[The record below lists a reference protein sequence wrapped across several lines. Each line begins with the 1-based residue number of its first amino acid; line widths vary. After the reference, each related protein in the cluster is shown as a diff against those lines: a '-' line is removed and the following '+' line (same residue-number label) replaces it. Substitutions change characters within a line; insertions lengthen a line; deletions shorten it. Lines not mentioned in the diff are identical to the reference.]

1 MSKKTLLLSLG
12 LVLMTQVVFIDNIC
26 GKNRNETQNPLP
38 SSYKTMATRPEKAF
52 FNHTTNNLWSAITNY
67 GSVGDPN
74 SPSTGRPSAQW
85 PGGSGNNY
93 LYDAGL
99 WLGTKI
105 GGEPVVTTYFYNP
118 HVEYL
123 PTSGFSGEIG
133 AVISKDI
140 HGNENTKSRSLEDS
154 YMVYDDME
162 SHTESNHSPL
172 GLKVVQRGLTWSLP
186 EFDDF
191 IAFEYFII
199 NTGLNGYLEDVYVA
213 YWYDI
218 DVSSSDD
225 SEPHIDDLVDYDG
238 WDGVSTTSDLLD
250 VVDPFDLDN
259 DGITGYDEWGVPY
272 LKDAPQNPN
281 FNPGGGEPDGFYD
294 EWAVLFDE
302 DGDTLYWQ
310 KGVSELGRIA
320 GEPAILDGEL
330 LKGYQFPRSVSY
342 IYDGDHPGSS
352 ANDYGE
358 REKSP
363 PNEGFL
369 GGSLIYTSAPKNIVG
384 NVGEEWPFTAKEYM
398 GAFSHQWW
406 NWESDPMD
414 LDGDKMDYMLGQH
427 VASQGKRFLDNP
439 LVLGYP
445 QFDYRFLLTTGP
457 FDIPEGDTVKIVFA
471 LTCGKGLEGLRQ
483 NSDNAIKAYYSGSQ
497 QGTPYNP
504 NSFDEDV
511 HWNLPIPP
519 EVPELSYSPM
529 SGGVRLAWDTRAEF
543 SFDANLGR
551 IDFEGYQVY
560 RASYNPQDW
569 EMIAAFDNR
578 EEPIFVVDVNG
589 DTLNNKAV
597 AVCENLNFLT
607 QEPCEEA
614 GWEWTFPQAACE
626 NLNFLTQESCEEAG
640 WEWILFQYVGD
651 WILLDLPIIQN
662 QFEDV
667 GGVNTWGDTID
678 VTLEGIPYYYAVSA
692 YDGYKSAEEAGQEL
706 LPSYSPLSNYKKSAD
721 NAPIPVFPGTL
732 YETGDT
738 IPPIDRVLVV
748 PNPYRGTAE
757 WEVEY
762 EDRIKFTNL
771 PPVAKISIFSLSGDL
786 IKEIEHTNGQAEEYW
801 DLITRNN
808 QSVVS
813 GLYVYVV
820 EAPDINIVGES
831 SKNLEKYIGKF
842 AIFR

>member
-1 MSKKTLLLSLG
+1 VVKKSILLSLG
-12 LVLMTQVVFIDNIC
+12 LVLFTHIVLKNNIF
-26 GKNRNETQNPLP
+26 GKNRIEMETPP
-38 SSYKTMATRPEKAF
+38 SNSKTMATRGEKAF
-52 FNHTTNNLWSAITNY
+52 FNQTTNNLWSAITNY
-67 GSVGDPN
+67 GSIGDPN
-74 SPSTGRPSAQW
+74 SPATGRPSAQW

-105 GGEPVVTTYFYNP
+105 GGEPAVTTYFYNP

-123 PTSGFSGEIG
+123 PTTGFSGEMG
-133 AVISKDI
+133 AVIGKDI

-154 YMVYDDME
+154 YVVYDDLE

-191 IAFEYFII
+191 IAFEYYII

-225 SEPHIDDLVDYDG
+225 TEPHIDDLVDYEG
-238 WDGVSTTSDLLD
+238 WDGGNTNSDIMD
-250 VVDPFDLDN
+250 VVDPFDFDN

-281 FNPGGGEPDGFYD
+281 YNPGGAEPDGFYD
-294 EWAVLFDE
+294 EWTVLFDE
-302 DGDTLYWQ
+302 KGDTLFWQ
-310 KGVSELGRIA
+310 KDVPELGRNA
-320 GEPAILDGEL
+320 GEPVIIDGKL
-330 LKGYQFPRSVSY
+330 LKGYQFPRSLSY

-369 GGSLIYTSAPKNIVG
+369 GGSLIYTPAPKNTVENG
-384 NVGEEWPFTAKEYM
+384 QEYM

-414 LDGDKMDYMLGQH
+414 LDGDKLDYMLGQH
-427 VASQGKRFLDNP
+427 VASQGKRFLNNP
-439 LVLGYP
+439 LELGFP

-457 FDIPEGDTVKIVFA
+457 FDIPEGDTIKIVFA
-471 LTCGKGLEGLRQ
+471 LTCGRGLEGLRV
-483 NSDNAIKAYYSGSQ
+483 NSDNAIKAYYSGSKE
-497 QGTPYNP
+497 GTPYNP
-504 NSFDEDV
+504 NSFDEDI

-519 EVPELSYSPM
+519 AVPELSYSPL

-551 IDFEGYQVY
+551 IDFEGYQIY

-569 EMIAAFDNR
+569 QMIATFDNR
-578 EEPIFVVDVNG
+578 DEPVFIIDVNG
-589 DTLNNKAV
+589 DTLN
-597 AVCENLNFLT
+597 EMT
-607 QEPCEEA
+607 IE
-614 GWEWTFPQAACE
+614 
-626 NLNFLTQESCEEAG
+626 
-640 WEWILFQYVGD
+640 GD
-651 WILLDLPIIQN
+651 WILEDLPQIQN
-662 QFEDV
+662 QFEDM

-678 VTLEGIPYYYAVSA
+678 VPLEGIPYFYAVSA

-732 YETGDT
+732 YETGDD
-738 IPPIDRVLVV
+738 IPSLDRVLVV

-757 WEVEY
+757 WEQQY

-786 IKEIEHTNGQAEEYW
+786 IKEIEHTNGYADEYW
-801 DLITRNN
+801 DLISRNN

-813 GLYVYVV
+813 GIYVYVV
-820 EAPDINIVGES
+820 ETPDVSVVGS
-831 SKNLEKYIGKF
+831 SSANLEKYIGKF

>member
-1 MSKKTLLLSLG
+1 VVKTETKHKILRLQAIKPWLPALKKPFSTTLQIIYGQRSP
-12 LVLMTQVVFIDNIC
+12 I
-26 GKNRNETQNPLP
+26 
-38 SSYKTMATRPEKAF
+38 
-52 FNHTTNNLWSAITNY
+52 WSAITNY

-99 WLGTKI
+99 WLGTTI
-105 GGEPVVTTYFYNP
+105 GGEPFVTTYFYNP

-154 YMVYDDME
+154 YVVYDDE
-162 SHTESNHSPL
+162 SDHSESSHAPL
-172 GLKVVQRGLTWSLP
+172 GLKVAQRGLTWSLP

>member
-12 LVLMTQVVFIDNIC
+12 LVLMTQVVLIDNIC
-26 GKNRNETQNPLP
+26 GKNRNETQNPPP
-38 SSYKTMATRPEKAF
+38 SSYKTLATRPEKAF

-99 WLGTKI
+99 WLGTTI
-105 GGEPVVTTYFYNP
+105 GGEPFVTTYFYNP

-154 YMVYDDME
+154 YVVYDDE
-162 SHTESNHSPL
+162 SDHSESSHAPL
-172 GLKVVQRGLTWSLP
+172 GLKVAQRGLTWSLP

-238 WDGVSTTSDLLD
+238 WDGGNTNSDVLD

-281 FNPGGGEPDGFYD
+281 YNPGGAEPDGFYD

-310 KGVSELGRIA
+310 KDVSEFGRIA
-320 GEPAILDGEL
+320 GEPAIVDGEL

-342 IYDGDHPGSS
+342 IYDGDNPGSS
-352 ANDYGE
+352 VNDYGE

-369 GGSLIYTSAPKNIVG
+369 GGSLIYTPAPMNTAENG
-384 NVGEEWPFTAKEYM
+384 NDYM

-414 LDGDKMDYMLGQH
+414 LDGDKLDYMLGQH
-427 VASQGKRFLDNP
+427 VASQGKRFLNNP
-439 LVLGYP
+439 LELGFP

-457 FDIPEGDTVKIVFA
+457 FDIPEGDTVKVVFA
-471 LTCGKGLEGLRQ
+471 LTCGKGLEGLRE

>member
-1 MSKKTLLLSLG
+1 M
-12 LVLMTQVVFIDNIC
+12 DNVW
-26 GKNRNETQNPLP
+26 GKDRNEIQNPP
-38 SSYKTMATRPEKAF
+38 PNYKTMATRPEKAF

-105 GGEPVVTTYFYNP
+105 GGEPAVTTYFYNP
-118 HVEYL
+118 HVEFL
-123 PTSGFSGEIG
+123 PTSGFFGEIG
-133 AVISKDI
+133 SVISKDV

-154 YMVYDDME
+154 YVVYDDLE
-162 SHTESNHSPL
+162 SHTESNHIPL
-172 GLKVVQRGLTWSLP
+172 GLKVAQRGLTWSLP

-218 DVSSSDD
+218 DVSSSDNT
-225 SEPHIDDLVDYDG
+225 EPHIDDLVDYEG
-238 WDGVSTTSDLLD
+238 WDGGNTNSDIMD
-250 VVDPFDLDN
+250 VVDPFDLDS

-281 FNPGGGEPDGFYD
+281 YNPGGAEPDGFYD
-294 EWAVLFDE
+294 EWTVLFDE
-302 DGDTLYWQ
+302 KADTLFWQ
-310 KGVSELGRIA
+310 KDVPELGRVS
-320 GEPAILDGEL
+320 GEPAIIDGRL
-330 LKGYQFPRSVSY
+330 LKGYQFPRSLSY

-369 GGSLIYTSAPKNIVG
+369 GGSLVYTPAPMNTVENGKD
-384 NVGEEWPFTAKEYM
+384 YM

-414 LDGDKMDYMLGQH
+414 LDGDKLDYMLGQH
-427 VASQGKRFLDNP
+427 VASQGKRFLNNP
-439 LVLGYP
+439 LELGFP

-457 FDIPEGDTVKIVFA
+457 FDIPEGDTIKVVFA
-471 LTCGKGLEGLRQ
+471 LTCGKGLEGLRE
-483 NSDNAIKAYYSGSQ
+483 NSDNAIKAYYSGSKD
-497 QGTPYNP
+497 GTPYNP

-519 EVPELSYSPM
+519 VVPELSYSPT

-551 IDFEGYQVY
+551 IDFEGYQIY

-578 EEPIFVVDVNG
+578 DESVFIVDVNG
-589 DTLNNKAV
+589 DTLNNKAT
-597 AVCENLNFLT
+597 ATCENLEFLT
-607 QEPCEEA
+607 QEFCEAA
-614 GWEWTFPQAACE
+614 GWEWIFPQAGCE
-626 NLNFLTQESCEEAG
+626 NLNFLTQESCEAAG
-640 WEWILFQYVGD
+640 WEWIYFQYEGD
-651 WILLDLPIIQN
+651 WILHSLPPIQN
-662 QFEDV
+662 QFEDL
-667 GGVNTWGDTID
+667 GGVNLWGDTID
-678 VTLEGIPYYYAVSA
+678 TPLDGIPYYYAVSA

-706 LPSYSPLSNYKKSAD
+706 LPSYSPLSNYKKSVD

-732 YETGDT
+732 YETGDD
-738 IPPIDRVLVV
+738 IPPLDKVLVV

-801 DLITRNN
+801 DLVTRNN

-820 EAPDINIVGES
+820 EAPDVNIVGES
-831 SKNLEKYIGKF
+831 SKDLEKYIGKF

>member
-1 MSKKTLLLSLG
+1 M
-12 LVLMTQVVFIDNIC
+12 DNIW
-26 GKNRNETQNPLP
+26 GKDRNEIHNPP
-38 SSYKTMATRPEKAF
+38 PNYKTMATRPEKAF

-105 GGEPVVTTYFYNP
+105 GGEPAVTTYFYNP
-118 HVEYL
+118 HVEFL
-123 PTSGFSGEIG
+123 PTSGFFGEIG
-133 AVISKDI
+133 SVISKDI
-140 HGNENTKSRSLEDS
+140 HGNENAKSRSLEDS
-154 YMVYDDME
+154 YVVYDDLE
-162 SHTESNHSPL
+162 SHTESNHIPL
-172 GLKVVQRGLTWSLP
+172 GLKVAQRGLTWSLP

-218 DVSSSDD
+218 DVSSSDNT
-225 SEPHIDDLVDYDG
+225 EPHIDDLVDYEG
-238 WDGVSTTSDLLD
+238 WDGGNTNSDIMD
-250 VVDPFDLDN
+250 VVDPFDLDS

-281 FNPGGGEPDGFYD
+281 YNPGGAEPDGFYD
-294 EWAVLFDE
+294 EWTVLFDE
-302 DGDTLYWQ
+302 KADTLFWQ
-310 KGVSELGRIA
+310 KDVPELGRVS
-320 GEPAILDGEL
+320 GEPAIIDGRL
-330 LKGYQFPRSVSY
+330 LKGYQFPRSLSY

-369 GGSLIYTSAPKNIVG
+369 GGSLIYTPAPMNTVENGKD
-384 NVGEEWPFTAKEYM
+384 YM

-414 LDGDKMDYMLGQH
+414 LDGDKLDYMLGQH
-427 VASQGKRFLDNP
+427 VASQGKRFLNNP
-439 LVLGYP
+439 LELGFP

-457 FDIPEGDTVKIVFA
+457 FDIPEGDTIKVVFA
-471 LTCGKGLEGLRQ
+471 LTCGKGLEGLRE
-483 NSDNAIKAYYSGSQ
+483 NSDNAIKAYYSGSKN
-497 QGTPYNP
+497 GTPYDP

-519 EVPELSYSPM
+519 VVPELSYSPT

-551 IDFEGYQVY
+551 IDFEGYQIY

-578 EEPIFVVDVNG
+578 DESVFIVDVNG
-589 DTLNNKAV
+589 DTLNDK
-597 AVCENLNFLT
+597 T
-607 QEPCEEA
+607 TD
-614 GWEWTFPQAACE
+614 GEW
-626 NLNFLTQESCEEAG
+626 
-640 WEWILFQYVGD
+640 V
-651 WILLDLPIIQN
+651 LLDLPPIQN
-662 QFEDV
+662 QFEDL
-667 GGVNTWGDTID
+667 GGINLWGDTID
-678 VTLEGIPYYYAVSA
+678 TPLDGIPYYYAVSA

-706 LPSYSPLSNYKKSAD
+706 LPSYSPLSNYKKSVD

-732 YETGDT
+732 YETGDD
-738 IPPIDRVLVV
+738 IPSLDRVLVV

-801 DLITRNN
+801 DLVTRNN

-820 EAPDINIVGES
+820 EAPDVNIVGES
-831 SKNLEKYIGKF
+831 SKDLEKYIGKF

>member
-12 LVLMTQVVFIDNIC
+12 LVLMTQVVLIDNIC
-26 GKNRNETQNPLP
+26 GKNRNETQNPPP
-38 SSYKTMATRPEKAF
+38 SSYKTLATRPEKAF

-99 WLGTKI
+99 WLGTTI
-105 GGEPVVTTYFYNP
+105 GGEPFVTTYFYNP

-154 YMVYDDME
+154 YVVYDDE
-162 SHTESNHSPL
+162 SDHSESSHAPL
-172 GLKVVQRGLTWSLP
+172 GLKVAQRGLTWSLP

>member
-1 MSKKTLLLSLG
+1 M
-12 LVLMTQVVFIDNIC
+12 
-26 GKNRNETQNPLP
+26 
-38 SSYKTMATRPEKAF
+38 
-52 FNHTTNNLWSAITNY
+52 
-67 GSVGDPN
+67 GDPN

-238 WDGVSTTSDLLD
+238 WDGGNTNSDVLD

-281 FNPGGGEPDGFYD
+281 YNPGGAEPDGFYD

-310 KGVSELGRIA
+310 KDVSEFGRIA
-320 GEPAILDGEL
+320 GEPAIVDGEL

-342 IYDGDHPGSS
+342 IYDGDNPGSS
-352 ANDYGE
+352 VNDYGE

-369 GGSLIYTSAPKNIVG
+369 GGNLIYTPAPMNTAENG
-384 NVGEEWPFTAKEYM
+384 NDYM

-414 LDGDKMDYMLGQH
+414 LDGDKLDYMLGQH
-427 VASQGKRFLDNP
+427 VASQGKRFLNNP
-439 LVLGYP
+439 LELGFP

-457 FDIPEGDTVKIVFA
+457 FDIPEGDTVKVVFA
-471 LTCGKGLEGLRQ
+471 LTCGKGLEGLRE

-519 EVPELSYSPM
+519 EVPELSDRPM

-578 EEPIFVVDVNG
+578 DEEVFIVDVNG
-589 DTLNNKAV
+589 DTLNN
-597 AVCENLNFLT
+597 EPINLP
-607 QEPCEEA
+607 E
-614 GWEWTFPQAACE
+614 
-626 NLNFLTQESCEEAG
+626 
-640 WEWILFQYVGD
+640 
-651 WILLDLPIIQN
+651 IQN
-662 QFEDV
+662 PIEYV
-667 GGVNTWGDTID
+667 GGVNTCGDTID
-678 VTLEGIPYYYAVSA
+678 VPLEGVPYYYAVSA

-738 IPPIDRVLVV
+738 IPPLDRVLVV

-757 WEVEY
+757 WEQQY
-762 EDRIKFTNL
+762 EDRVKFTNL

-786 IKEIEHTNGQAEEYW
+786 IKVLEHTNGQAEEYW
-801 DLITRNN
+801 DLISRNN

-813 GLYVYVV
+813 GIYVYVV
-820 EAPDINIVGES
+820 EAPDVRIVGGS
-831 SKNLEKYIGKF
+831 SKDLEKYIGKF

>member
-1 MSKKTLLLSLG
+1 MAITQI
-12 LVLMTQVVFIDNIC
+12 VLIDNIC
-26 GKNRNETQNPLP
+26 GKNRNETQNPP
-38 SSYKTMATRPEKAF
+38 SNYKTMATRPEKAF

-105 GGEPVVTTYFYNP
+105 GGEPAVTTYFYNP

-123 PTSGFSGEIG
+123 PTSGFFGEIG

-140 HGNENTKSRSLEDS
+140 HGKENAKSRSLEDS
-154 YMVYDDME
+154 YVVYDDLE
-162 SHTESNHSPL
+162 SHTESNHVPL
-172 GLKVVQRGLTWSLP
+172 GLKVAQRGLTWSLP

-191 IAFEYFII
+191 IAFEYYII

-218 DVSSSDD
+218 DVSSSDNT
-225 SEPHIDDLVDYDG
+225 EPHIDDLVDYEG
-238 WDGVSTTSDLLD
+238 WDGGNTNSDVMD

-259 DGITGYDEWGVPY
+259 DGITGYDEWGIPY

-281 FNPGGGEPDGFYD
+281 YNPGGAEPDGFYD

-302 DGDTLYWQ
+302 KADTLFWQ
-310 KGVSELGRIA
+310 KDVPELGRIA
-320 GEPAILDGEL
+320 GEPAIIDGML
-330 LKGYQFPRSVSY
+330 LKGYQFPRSLSY

-369 GGSLIYTSAPKNIVG
+369 GGSLVFTPAPMNTIENGKD
-384 NVGEEWPFTAKEYM
+384 YM

-414 LDGDKMDYMLGQH
+414 LDGDKLDYMLGQH
-427 VASQGKRFLDNP
+427 VASQGKRFLNNP
-439 LVLGYP
+439 LELGFP

-457 FDIPEGDTVKIVFA
+457 FDVPEGDTVKVVFA
-471 LTCGKGLEGLRQ
+471 LTCGKGLEGLRV
-483 NSDNAIKAYYSGSQ
+483 NSDNAIKAYYSGSKE
-497 QGTPYNP
+497 GTPYNP
-504 NSFDEDV
+504 ISFDEDV

-519 EVPELSYSPM
+519 VVPELSYSPM

-569 EMIAAFDNR
+569 EMIAVFDNR
-578 EEPIFVVDVNG
+578 DEPVFVVDVNG
-589 DTLNNKAV
+589 DTLNDRT
-597 AVCENLNFLT
+597 LD
-607 QEPCEEA
+607 
-614 GWEWTFPQAACE
+614 
-626 NLNFLTQESCEEAG
+626 
-640 WEWILFQYVGD
+640 GD
-651 WILLDLPIIQN
+651 WILLDLPLIQN
-662 QFEDV
+662 QFEDL
-667 GGVNTWGDTID
+667 GGVNAWGDTID
-678 VTLEGIPYYYAVSA
+678 TPLDGIPYYYAVSA

-706 LPSYSPLSNYKKSAD
+706 QPSYSPLSNYKKSAD

-732 YETGDT
+732 YETGDD
-738 IPPIDRVLVV
+738 IPPLDRVLVV

-786 IKEIEHTNGQAEEYW
+786 IKVLEHTDGQADEYW

-820 EAPDINIVGES
+820 EAPDISIVGQS
-831 SKNLEKYIGKF
+831 SKDLEKYIGKF

>member
-1 MSKKTLLLSLG
+1 
-12 LVLMTQVVFIDNIC
+12 
-26 GKNRNETQNPLP
+26 
-38 SSYKTMATRPEKAF
+38 MATRPEKAF

-105 GGEPVVTTYFYNP
+105 GGEPAVTTYFYNP
-118 HVEYL
+118 HVEFL
-123 PTSGFSGEIG
+123 PTSGFFGEIG
-133 AVISKDI
+133 SVISKDI
-140 HGNENTKSRSLEDS
+140 HGNENAKSRSLEDS
-154 YMVYDDME
+154 YVVYDDLE
-162 SHTESNHSPL
+162 SHTESNHIPL
-172 GLKVVQRGLTWSLP
+172 GLKVAQRGLTWSLP

-218 DVSSSDD
+218 DVSSSDNT
-225 SEPHIDDLVDYDG
+225 EPHIDDLVDYEG
-238 WDGVSTTSDLLD
+238 WDGGNTNSDIMD
-250 VVDPFDLDN
+250 VVDPFDLDS

-281 FNPGGGEPDGFYD
+281 YNPGGAEPDGFYD
-294 EWAVLFDE
+294 EWTVLFDE
-302 DGDTLYWQ
+302 KADTLFWQ
-310 KGVSELGRIA
+310 KDVPELGRVS
-320 GEPAILDGEL
+320 GEPAIIDGRL
-330 LKGYQFPRSVSY
+330 LKGYQFPRSLSY

-369 GGSLIYTSAPKNIVG
+369 GGSLVYTPAPMNTVENGKD
-384 NVGEEWPFTAKEYM
+384 YM

-414 LDGDKMDYMLGQH
+414 LDGDKLDYMLGQH
-427 VASQGKRFLDNP
+427 VASQGKRFLNNP
-439 LVLGYP
+439 LELGFP

-457 FDIPEGDTVKIVFA
+457 FDIPEGDTIKVVFA
-471 LTCGKGLEGLRQ
+471 LTCGKGLEGLRE
-483 NSDNAIKAYYSGSQ
+483 NSDNAIKAYYSGSKD
-497 QGTPYNP
+497 GTPYNP

-519 EVPELSYSPM
+519 VVPELSYSPT

-569 EMIAAFDNR
+569 EMIATFDNR
-578 EEPIFVVDVNG
+578 DESVFIIDVNG
-589 DTLNNKAV
+589 DTLNDK
-597 AVCENLNFLT
+597 T
-607 QEPCEEA
+607 
-614 GWEWTFPQAACE
+614 TD
-626 NLNFLTQESCEEAG
+626 
-640 WEWILFQYVGD
+640 GD
-651 WILLDLPIIQN
+651 WVLLDLPPIQN
-662 QFEDV
+662 QFEDL
-667 GGVNTWGDTID
+667 GGINIWGDAID
-678 VTLEGIPYYYAVSA
+678 TPLDGIPYYYAVSA

-706 LPSYSPLSNYKKSAD
+706 LPSYSPLSNYKKSVD

-732 YETGDT
+732 YETGDD
-738 IPPIDRVLVV
+738 IPPLDKVLVV

-801 DLITRNN
+801 DLVTRNN

-820 EAPDINIVGES
+820 EAPDVNIVGES
-831 SKNLEKYIGKF
+831 SKDLEKYIGKF

>member
-12 LVLMTQVVFIDNIC
+12 LVLMTQVVLIDNIC
-26 GKNRNETQNPLP
+26 GKNRNETQNPPP

-238 WDGVSTTSDLLD
+238 WDGGNTNSDVLD

-281 FNPGGGEPDGFYD
+281 YNPGGAEPDGFYD

-310 KGVSELGRIA
+310 KDVSELGRIA
-320 GEPAILDGEL
+320 GDPAIVEGEL

-342 IYDGDHPGSS
+342 IYDGDNPGSS
-352 ANDYGE
+352 VNDYGE

-369 GGSLIYTSAPKNIVG
+369 GGSLIYTPAPKNTVENG
-384 NVGEEWPFTAKEYM
+384 NDYM

-414 LDGDKMDYMLGQH
+414 LDGDKLDYMLGQH
-427 VASQGKRFLDNP
+427 VASQGKRFLNNP
-439 LVLGYP
+439 LELGFP

-457 FDIPEGDTVKIVFA
+457 FDIPEGDTVKVVFA
-471 LTCGKGLEGLRQ
+471 LTCGKGLEGLRE

-578 EEPIFVVDVNG
+578 DEEVFIVDVNG
-589 DTLNNKAV
+589 DTLNN
-597 AVCENLNFLT
+597 EPINLP
-607 QEPCEEA
+607 E
-614 GWEWTFPQAACE
+614 
-626 NLNFLTQESCEEAG
+626 
-640 WEWILFQYVGD
+640 
-651 WILLDLPIIQN
+651 IQN
-662 QFEDV
+662 QIEDV

-678 VTLEGIPYYYAVSA
+678 VPLEGVPYYYAVSA

-757 WEVEY
+757 WEQQY
-762 EDRIKFTNL
+762 EDRVKFTNL

-786 IKEIEHTNGQAEEYW
+786 IKVLEHTNGQAEEYW
-801 DLITRNN
+801 DLISRNN

-813 GLYVYVV
+813 GIYVYVV
-820 EAPDINIVGES
+820 EAPDVRIVGGS
-831 SKNLEKYIGKF
+831 SKDLEKYIGKF

>member
-12 LVLMTQVVFIDNIC
+12 LVLMTQVVLIDNIC
-26 GKNRNETQNPLP
+26 GKNRNETQNPPL

-154 YMVYDDME
+154 YVVYDDE
-162 SHTESNHSPL
+162 SDHSESSHAPL
-172 GLKVVQRGLTWSLP
+172 GLKVAQRGLTWSLP

-238 WDGVSTTSDLLD
+238 WDGGNTNSDVLD

-281 FNPGGGEPDGFYD
+281 YNPGGAEPDGFYD

-310 KGVSELGRIA
+310 KDVSELGRIA
-320 GEPAILDGEL
+320 GEPAIVEGEL

-342 IYDGDHPGSS
+342 IYDGDNPGSS
-352 ANDYGE
+352 VNDYGE

-369 GGSLIYTSAPKNIVG
+369 GGSLIYTPAPKNTVENG
-384 NVGEEWPFTAKEYM
+384 NDYM

-414 LDGDKMDYMLGQH
+414 LDGDKLDYMLGQH
-427 VASQGKRFLDNP
+427 VASQGKRFLNNP
-439 LVLGYP
+439 LELGFP

-457 FDIPEGDTVKIVFA
+457 FDIPEGDTVKVVFA
-471 LTCGKGLEGLRQ
+471 LTCGKGLEGLRE

-578 EEPIFVVDVNG
+578 DEEVFIVDVNG
-589 DTLNNKAV
+589 DTLNN
-597 AVCENLNFLT
+597 EPINLP
-607 QEPCEEA
+607 E
-614 GWEWTFPQAACE
+614 
-626 NLNFLTQESCEEAG
+626 
-640 WEWILFQYVGD
+640 
-651 WILLDLPIIQN
+651 IQN
-662 QFEDV
+662 QIEDV

-678 VTLEGIPYYYAVSA
+678 VPLEGVPYYYAVSA

-757 WEVEY
+757 WEQQY
-762 EDRIKFTNL
+762 EDRVKFTNL

-786 IKEIEHTNGQAEEYW
+786 IKVLEHTNGQAEEYW
-801 DLITRNN
+801 DLISRNN

-813 GLYVYVV
+813 GIYVYVV
-820 EAPDINIVGES
+820 EAPDVRIVGGS
-831 SKNLEKYIGKF
+831 SKDLEKYIGKF

>member
-12 LVLMTQVVFIDNIC
+12 LVLMTQVVLIDNIC
-26 GKNRNETQNPLP
+26 GKNRNETQNPPL

-99 WLGTKI
+99 WLGTTI
-105 GGEPVVTTYFYNP
+105 GGEPFVTTYFYNP

-281 FNPGGGEPDGFYD
+281 YNPGGAEPDGFYD

-310 KGVSELGRIA
+310 KDVSEFGRIA
-320 GEPAILDGEL
+320 GEPAIVDGEL

-342 IYDGDHPGSS
+342 IYDGDNPGSS
-352 ANDYGE
+352 VNDYGE

-369 GGSLIYTSAPKNIVG
+369 GGSLIYTPAPKNTVENG
-384 NVGEEWPFTAKEYM
+384 NDYM

-414 LDGDKMDYMLGQH
+414 LDGDKLDYMLGQH
-427 VASQGKRFLDNP
+427 VASQGKRFLNNP
-439 LVLGYP
+439 LELGFP

-457 FDIPEGDTVKIVFA
+457 FDIPEGDTVKVVFA
-471 LTCGKGLEGLRQ
+471 LTCGKGLEGLRE

-578 EEPIFVVDVNG
+578 DEEVFIVDVNG
-589 DTLNNKAV
+589 DTLNN
-597 AVCENLNFLT
+597 EPINLP
-607 QEPCEEA
+607 E
-614 GWEWTFPQAACE
+614 
-626 NLNFLTQESCEEAG
+626 
-640 WEWILFQYVGD
+640 
-651 WILLDLPIIQN
+651 IQN
-662 QFEDV
+662 QIEDV

-678 VTLEGIPYYYAVSA
+678 VPLEGVPYYYAVSA

-757 WEVEY
+757 WEQQY
-762 EDRIKFTNL
+762 EDRVKFTNL

-786 IKEIEHTNGQAEEYW
+786 IKVLEHTNGQAEEYW
-801 DLITRNN
+801 DLISRNN

-813 GLYVYVV
+813 GIYVYVV
-820 EAPDINIVGES
+820 EAPDVRIVGGS
-831 SKNLEKYIGKF
+831 SKDLEKYIGKF

>member
-1 MSKKTLLLSLG
+1 
-12 LVLMTQVVFIDNIC
+12 VDNIW
-26 GKNRNETQNPLP
+26 GKDRNEIHNPP
-38 SSYKTMATRPEKAF
+38 PNYKTMATRPEKAF

-105 GGEPVVTTYFYNP
+105 GGEPAVTTYFYNP
-118 HVEYL
+118 HVEFL
-123 PTSGFSGEIG
+123 PTSGFFGEIG
-133 AVISKDI
+133 SVISKDI
-140 HGNENTKSRSLEDS
+140 HGNENAKSRSLEDS
-154 YMVYDDME
+154 YVVYDDLE
-162 SHTESNHSPL
+162 SHTESNHIPL
-172 GLKVVQRGLTWSLP
+172 GLKVAQRGLTWSLP

-218 DVSSSDD
+218 DVSSSDNT
-225 SEPHIDDLVDYDG
+225 EPHIDDLVDYEG
-238 WDGVSTTSDLLD
+238 WDGGNTNSDIMD
-250 VVDPFDLDN
+250 IVDPFDLDS

-281 FNPGGGEPDGFYD
+281 YNPGGAEPDGFYD
-294 EWAVLFDE
+294 EWTVLFDE
-302 DGDTLYWQ
+302 KADTLFWQ
-310 KGVSELGRIA
+310 KDVPELGRVS
-320 GEPAILDGEL
+320 GEPAIIDGRL
-330 LKGYQFPRSVSY
+330 LKGYQFPRSLSY

-369 GGSLIYTSAPKNIVG
+369 GGSLIYTPAPMNTVENGKD
-384 NVGEEWPFTAKEYM
+384 YM

-414 LDGDKMDYMLGQH
+414 LDGDKLDYMLGQH
-427 VASQGKRFLDNP
+427 VASQGKRFLNNP
-439 LVLGYP
+439 LELGFP

-457 FDIPEGDTVKIVFA
+457 FDIPEGDTIKVVFA
-471 LTCGKGLEGLRQ
+471 LTCGKGLEGLRE
-483 NSDNAIKAYYSGSQ
+483 NSDNAIKAYYSGSKN
-497 QGTPYNP
+497 GTPYDP

-519 EVPELSYSPM
+519 VVPELSYSPT

-551 IDFEGYQVY
+551 IDFEGYQIY

-578 EEPIFVVDVNG
+578 DESVFIVDVNG
-589 DTLNNKAV
+589 DTLNDK
-597 AVCENLNFLT
+597 T
-607 QEPCEEA
+607 TD
-614 GWEWTFPQAACE
+614 GEW
-626 NLNFLTQESCEEAG
+626 
-640 WEWILFQYVGD
+640 V
-651 WILLDLPIIQN
+651 LLDLPPIQN
-662 QFEDV
+662 QFEDL
-667 GGVNTWGDTID
+667 GGINLWGDTID
-678 VTLEGIPYYYAVSA
+678 TPLDGIPYYYAVSA

-706 LPSYSPLSNYKKSAD
+706 LPSYSPLSNYKKSVD

-732 YETGDT
+732 YETGDD
-738 IPPIDRVLVV
+738 IPSLDRVLVV

-801 DLITRNN
+801 DLVTRNN

-820 EAPDINIVGES
+820 EAPDVNIVGES
-831 SKNLEKYIGKF
+831 SKDLEKYIGKF

>member
-1 MSKKTLLLSLG
+1 MRKKTLLLSLG
-12 LVLMTQVVFIDNIC
+12 FMAITQVVLIDNIC
-26 GKNRNETQNPLP
+26 GKNRNETQNPP
-38 SSYKTMATRPEKAF
+38 SSHKTMDTRPEKAF

-67 GSVGDPN
+67 GSIGDPN

-118 HVEYL
+118 QVEDL
-123 PTSGFSGEIG
+123 PTSGFSGEMG
-133 AVISKDI
+133 AVINKDI

-154 YMVYDDME
+154 YVVYDDLE
-162 SHTESNHSPL
+162 SHPESNHAPL

-186 EFDDF
+186 EYDDF
-191 IAFEYFII
+191 IAFEYYII

-218 DVSSSDD
+218 DVSSSDNT
-225 SEPHIDDLVDYDG
+225 EPHIDDLVDYEG
-238 WDGVSTTSDLLD
+238 WDGGNTNSDIMD

-281 FNPGGGEPDGFYD
+281 YNPGGAEPDGFYD

-310 KGVSELGRIA
+310 KDVDDLGRVA
-320 GEPAILDGEL
+320 GEPAIVDGQL
-330 LKGYQFPRSVSY
+330 LKGYQFPRSLSY
-342 IYDGDHPGSS
+342 IYDGDNPGSS

-363 PNEGFL
+363 PNDGFL
-369 GGSLIYTSAPKNIVG
+369 GGSIIYTPAPMNTVENG
-384 NVGEEWPFTAKEYM
+384 NDYM

-414 LDGDKMDYMLGQH
+414 LDADKLDYMLGQH
-427 VASQGKRFLDNP
+427 VASQGKRFLNNP
-439 LVLGYP
+439 LELGYP

-457 FDIPEGDTVKIVFA
+457 FDIPEGDTVKVVFA
-471 LTCGKGLEGLRQ
+471 LTCGKGLEGLRV
-483 NSDNAIKAYYSGSQ
+483 NSDNAIKAYYSGSKN
-497 QGTPYNP
+497 GSPYNP

-519 EVPELSYSPM
+519 AVPDLSYSPM
-529 SGGVRLAWDTRAEF
+529 SGGVRLAWDTRAEY

-569 EMIAAFDNR
+569 EMIASFDNR
-578 EEPIFVVDVNG
+578 DEPVLVVDVSG
-589 DTLNNKAV
+589 DTLNNMT
-597 AVCENLNFLT
+597 ND
-607 QEPCEEA
+607 
-614 GWEWTFPQAACE
+614 
-626 NLNFLTQESCEEAG
+626 
-640 WEWILFQYVGD
+640 GD
-651 WILLDLPIIQN
+651 WILLDLPPIQN
-662 QFEDV
+662 QFEDQ

-678 VTLEGIPYYYAVSA
+678 TPLEGIPYYYAVSA
-692 YDGYKSAEEAGQEL
+692 YDGYKSAAEAGQEL

-732 YETGDT
+732 YETGDD
-738 IPPIDRVLVV
+738 IPSLDRVLVV
-748 PNPYRGTAE
+748 PNPYRGTAQ
-757 WEVEY
+757 WEQQY

-786 IKEIEHTNGQAEEYW
+786 IKVIEHTNGYADEYW
-801 DLITRNN
+801 DLVSRNN

-813 GLYVYVV
+813 GMYIYVV
-820 EAPDINIVGES
+820 EAPDVSIVGQS
-831 SKNLEKYIGKF
+831 SKDLEKYIGKF

>member
-1 MSKKTLLLSLG
+1 M
-12 LVLMTQVVFIDNIC
+12 
-26 GKNRNETQNPLP
+26 ETPP
-38 SSYKTMATRPEKAF
+38 SNSKTMATRGEKAF
-52 FNHTTNNLWSAITNY
+52 FNQTTNNLWSAITNY
-67 GSVGDPN
+67 GSIGDPN
-74 SPSTGRPSAQW
+74 SPATGRPSAQW

-105 GGEPVVTTYFYNP
+105 GGEPAVTTYFYNP

-123 PTSGFSGEIG
+123 PTTGFSGEMG
-133 AVISKDI
+133 AVIGKDI

-154 YMVYDDME
+154 YVVYDDLE

-191 IAFEYFII
+191 IAFEYYII

-225 SEPHIDDLVDYDG
+225 TEPHIDDLVDYEG
-238 WDGVSTTSDLLD
+238 WDGGNTNSDIMD
-250 VVDPFDLDN
+250 VVDPFDFDN

-281 FNPGGGEPDGFYD
+281 YNPGGAEPDGFYD
-294 EWAVLFDE
+294 EWTVLFDE
-302 DGDTLYWQ
+302 KGDTLFWQ
-310 KGVSELGRIA
+310 KDVPELGRNA
-320 GEPAILDGEL
+320 GEPAIIDGKL
-330 LKGYQFPRSVSY
+330 LKGYQFPRSLSY

-369 GGSLIYTSAPKNIVG
+369 GGSLIYTPAPKNTVENG
-384 NVGEEWPFTAKEYM
+384 QEYM

-414 LDGDKMDYMLGQH
+414 LDGDKLDYMLGQH
-427 VASQGKRFLDNP
+427 VASQGKRFLNNP
-439 LVLGYP
+439 LELGFP

-457 FDIPEGDTVKIVFA
+457 FDIPEGDTIKIVFA
-471 LTCGKGLEGLRQ
+471 LTCGRGLEGLRV
-483 NSDNAIKAYYSGSQ
+483 NSDNAIKAYYSGSKE
-497 QGTPYNP
+497 GTPYNP
-504 NSFDEDV
+504 NSFDEDI

-519 EVPELSYSPM
+519 AVPELSYSPL

-551 IDFEGYQVY
+551 IDFEGYQIY

-569 EMIAAFDNR
+569 QMIATFDNR
-578 EEPIFVVDVNG
+578 DEPVFIIDVNG
-589 DTLNNKAV
+589 DTLN
-597 AVCENLNFLT
+597 EMT
-607 QEPCEEA
+607 IE
-614 GWEWTFPQAACE
+614 
-626 NLNFLTQESCEEAG
+626 
-640 WEWILFQYVGD
+640 GD
-651 WILLDLPIIQN
+651 WILEDLPQIQN
-662 QFEDV
+662 QFEDM

-678 VTLEGIPYYYAVSA
+678 VPLEGIPYFYAVSA

-732 YETGDT
+732 YETGDD
-738 IPPIDRVLVV
+738 IPSLDRVLVV

-757 WEVEY
+757 WEQQY

-786 IKEIEHTNGQAEEYW
+786 IKEIEHTNGYADEYW
-801 DLITRNN
+801 DLISRNN

-813 GLYVYVV
+813 GIYVYVV
-820 EAPDINIVGES
+820 EAPDVSIVGS
-831 SKNLEKYIGKF
+831 SSANLEKYIGKF

>member
-1 MSKKTLLLSLG
+1 M
-12 LVLMTQVVFIDNIC
+12 DNIW
-26 GKNRNETQNPLP
+26 GKDRNEIHNPP
-38 SSYKTMATRPEKAF
+38 PNYKTMATRPEKAF

-105 GGEPVVTTYFYNP
+105 GGEPAVTTYFYNP
-118 HVEYL
+118 HVEFL
-123 PTSGFSGEIG
+123 PTSGFFGEIG
-133 AVISKDI
+133 SVISKDI
-140 HGNENTKSRSLEDS
+140 HGNENAKSRSLEDS
-154 YMVYDDME
+154 YVVYDDLE
-162 SHTESNHSPL
+162 SHTESNHIPL
-172 GLKVVQRGLTWSLP
+172 GLKVAQRGLTWSLP

-218 DVSSSDD
+218 DVSSSDNT
-225 SEPHIDDLVDYDG
+225 EPHIDDLVDYEG
-238 WDGVSTTSDLLD
+238 WDGGNTNSDIMD
-250 VVDPFDLDN
+250 IVDPFDLDS

-281 FNPGGGEPDGFYD
+281 YNPGGAEPDGFYD
-294 EWAVLFDE
+294 EWTVLFDE
-302 DGDTLYWQ
+302 KADTLFWQ
-310 KGVSELGRIA
+310 KDVPELGRVS
-320 GEPAILDGEL
+320 GEPAIIDGRL
-330 LKGYQFPRSVSY
+330 LKGYQFPRSLSY

-369 GGSLIYTSAPKNIVG
+369 GGSLIYTPAPMNTVENGKD
-384 NVGEEWPFTAKEYM
+384 YM

-414 LDGDKMDYMLGQH
+414 LDGDKLDYMLGQH
-427 VASQGKRFLDNP
+427 VASQGKRFLNNP
-439 LVLGYP
+439 LELGFP

-457 FDIPEGDTVKIVFA
+457 FDIPEGDTIKVVFA
-471 LTCGKGLEGLRQ
+471 LTCGKGLEGLRE
-483 NSDNAIKAYYSGSQ
+483 NSDNAIKAYYSGSKN
-497 QGTPYNP
+497 GTPYDP

-519 EVPELSYSPM
+519 VVPELSYSPT

-551 IDFEGYQVY
+551 IDFEGYQIY

-578 EEPIFVVDVNG
+578 DESVFIVDVNG
-589 DTLNNKAV
+589 DTLNDK
-597 AVCENLNFLT
+597 T
-607 QEPCEEA
+607 TD
-614 GWEWTFPQAACE
+614 GEW
-626 NLNFLTQESCEEAG
+626 
-640 WEWILFQYVGD
+640 V
-651 WILLDLPIIQN
+651 LLDLPPIQN
-662 QFEDV
+662 QFEDL
-667 GGVNTWGDTID
+667 GGINLWGDTID
-678 VTLEGIPYYYAVSA
+678 TPLDGIPYYYAVSA

-706 LPSYSPLSNYKKSAD
+706 LPSYSPLSNYKKSVD

-732 YETGDT
+732 YETGDD
-738 IPPIDRVLVV
+738 IPSLDRVLVV

-801 DLITRNN
+801 DLVTRNN

-820 EAPDINIVGES
+820 EAPDVNIVGES
-831 SKNLEKYIGKF
+831 SKDLEKYIGKF

>member
-1 MSKKTLLLSLG
+1 
-12 LVLMTQVVFIDNIC
+12 VDNIC
-26 GKNRNETQNPLP
+26 GKDRNEIHNPP
-38 SSYKTMATRPEKAF
+38 PNYKTMATRPEKAF

-105 GGEPVVTTYFYNP
+105 GGEPAVTTYFYNP
-118 HVEYL
+118 HVEFL
-123 PTSGFSGEIG
+123 PTSGFFGEIG
-133 AVISKDI
+133 SVISKDI
-140 HGNENTKSRSLEDS
+140 HGNENAKSRSLEDS
-154 YMVYDDME
+154 YVVYDDLE
-162 SHTESNHSPL
+162 SHTESNHIPL
-172 GLKVVQRGLTWSLP
+172 GLKVAQRGLTWSLP

-218 DVSSSDD
+218 DVSSSDNT
-225 SEPHIDDLVDYDG
+225 EPHIDDLVDYEG
-238 WDGVSTTSDLLD
+238 WDGGNTNSDIMD
-250 VVDPFDLDN
+250 VVDPFDLDS

-281 FNPGGGEPDGFYD
+281 YNPGGAEPDGFYD
-294 EWAVLFDE
+294 EWTVLFDE
-302 DGDTLYWQ
+302 KADTLFWQ
-310 KGVSELGRIA
+310 KDVPELGRVS
-320 GEPAILDGEL
+320 GEPAIIDGRL
-330 LKGYQFPRSVSY
+330 LKGYQFPRSLSY

-369 GGSLIYTSAPKNIVG
+369 GGSLIYTPAPMNTVENGKD
-384 NVGEEWPFTAKEYM
+384 YM

-414 LDGDKMDYMLGQH
+414 LDGDKLDYMLGQH
-427 VASQGKRFLDNP
+427 VASQGKRFLNNP
-439 LVLGYP
+439 LELGFP

-457 FDIPEGDTVKIVFA
+457 FDIPEGDTIKVVFA
-471 LTCGKGLEGLRQ
+471 LTCGKGLEGLRE
-483 NSDNAIKAYYSGSQ
+483 NSDNAIKAYYSGSKD
-497 QGTPYNP
+497 GTPYNP

-519 EVPELSYSPM
+519 VVPELSYSPT

-551 IDFEGYQVY
+551 IDFEGYQIY

-569 EMIAAFDNR
+569 EMMAAFDNR
-578 EEPIFVVDVNG
+578 DESVFIVDVNG
-589 DTLNNKAV
+589 DTLNDK
-597 AVCENLNFLT
+597 T
-607 QEPCEEA
+607 TD
-614 GWEWTFPQAACE
+614 GEW
-626 NLNFLTQESCEEAG
+626 
-640 WEWILFQYVGD
+640 V
-651 WILLDLPIIQN
+651 LLDLPPIQN
-662 QFEDV
+662 QFEDL
-667 GGVNTWGDTID
+667 GGVNIWGDTID
-678 VTLEGIPYYYAVSA
+678 TPLDGIPYYYAVSA

-706 LPSYSPLSNYKKSAD
+706 LPSYSPLSNYKKSVD

-732 YETGDT
+732 YETGDD
-738 IPPIDRVLVV
+738 IPPLDRVLVV

-801 DLITRNN
+801 DLVTRNN

-820 EAPDINIVGES
+820 EAPDVNIVGES

>member
-1 MSKKTLLLSLG
+1 
-12 LVLMTQVVFIDNIC
+12 
-26 GKNRNETQNPLP
+26 
-38 SSYKTMATRPEKAF
+38 MATRPEKAF

-105 GGEPVVTTYFYNP
+105 GGEPAVTTYFYNP
-118 HVEYL
+118 HVEFL
-123 PTSGFSGEIG
+123 PTSGFFGEIG
-133 AVISKDI
+133 SVISKDI
-140 HGNENTKSRSLEDS
+140 HGNENAKSRSLEDS
-154 YMVYDDME
+154 YVVYDDLE
-162 SHTESNHSPL
+162 SHTESNHIPL
-172 GLKVVQRGLTWSLP
+172 GLKVAQRGLTWSLP

-218 DVSSSDD
+218 DVSSSDNT
-225 SEPHIDDLVDYDG
+225 EPHIDDLVDYEG
-238 WDGVSTTSDLLD
+238 WDGGNTNSDIMD
-250 VVDPFDLDN
+250 IVDPFDLDS

-281 FNPGGGEPDGFYD
+281 YNPGGAEPDGFYD
-294 EWAVLFDE
+294 EWTVLFDE
-302 DGDTLYWQ
+302 KADTLFWQ
-310 KGVSELGRIA
+310 KDVPELGRVS
-320 GEPAILDGEL
+320 GEPAIIDGRL
-330 LKGYQFPRSVSY
+330 LKGYQFPRSLSY

-369 GGSLIYTSAPKNIVG
+369 GGSLIYTPAPMNTVENGKD
-384 NVGEEWPFTAKEYM
+384 YM

-414 LDGDKMDYMLGQH
+414 LDGDKLDYMLGQH
-427 VASQGKRFLDNP
+427 VASQGKRFLNNP
-439 LVLGYP
+439 LELGFP

-457 FDIPEGDTVKIVFA
+457 FDIPEGDTIKVVFA
-471 LTCGKGLEGLRQ
+471 LTCGKGLEGLRE
-483 NSDNAIKAYYSGSQ
+483 NSDNAIKAYYSGSKN
-497 QGTPYNP
+497 GTPYDP

-519 EVPELSYSPM
+519 VVPELSYSPT

-551 IDFEGYQVY
+551 IDFEGYQIY

-578 EEPIFVVDVNG
+578 DESVFIVDVNG
-589 DTLNNKAV
+589 DTLNDK
-597 AVCENLNFLT
+597 T
-607 QEPCEEA
+607 TDG
-614 GWEWTFPQAACE
+614 GW
-626 NLNFLTQESCEEAG
+626 
-640 WEWILFQYVGD
+640 V
-651 WILLDLPIIQN
+651 LLDLPPIQN
-662 QFEDV
+662 QFEDL
-667 GGVNTWGDTID
+667 GGINLWGDTID
-678 VTLEGIPYYYAVSA
+678 TPLDGIPYYYAVSA

-706 LPSYSPLSNYKKSAD
+706 LPSYSPLSNYKKSVD

-732 YETGDT
+732 YETGDD
-738 IPPIDRVLVV
+738 IPSLDRVLVV

-801 DLITRNN
+801 DLVTRNN

-820 EAPDINIVGES
+820 EAPDVNIVGES
-831 SKNLEKYIGKF
+831 SKDLEKYIGKF

>member
-12 LVLMTQVVFIDNIC
+12 LVLMTQVVLIDNIC
-26 GKNRNETQNPLP
+26 GKNRNETQNPPP

-154 YMVYDDME
+154 YVVYDDE
-162 SHTESNHSPL
+162 SDHPESSHVPL
-172 GLKVVQRGLTWSLP
+172 GLKVFQRGLTWSLP

-225 SEPHIDDLVDYDG
+225 SEPHIDDLVDYEG
-238 WDGVSTTSDLLD
+238 WDGGNTNSDVLD

-281 FNPGGGEPDGFYD
+281 YNPGGAEPDGFYD

-310 KGVSELGRIA
+310 KDVSTLGRIA
-320 GEPAILDGEL
+320 GEPAIVDGEL

-342 IYDGDHPGSS
+342 IYDGDNPGSS
-352 ANDYGE
+352 VNDYGE

-406 NWESDPMD
+406 NWESDPSD

-439 LVLGYP
+439 LELGFP

-457 FDIPEGDTVKIVFA
+457 FDIPEGDTVKVVFA
-471 LTCGKGLEGLRQ
+471 LTCGKGLEGLRE

-578 EEPIFVVDVNG
+578 DEEVFIVDVNG
-589 DTLNNKAV
+589 DTLNN
-597 AVCENLNFLT
+597 EPINLP
-607 QEPCEEA
+607 E
-614 GWEWTFPQAACE
+614 
-626 NLNFLTQESCEEAG
+626 
-640 WEWILFQYVGD
+640 
-651 WILLDLPIIQN
+651 IQN
-662 QFEDV
+662 QIEDV

-678 VTLEGIPYYYAVSA
+678 VPLEGVPYYYAVSA

-757 WEVEY
+757 WEQQY
-762 EDRIKFTNL
+762 EDRVKFTNL

-786 IKEIEHTNGQAEEYW
+786 IKVLEHTNGQAEEYW
-801 DLITRNN
+801 DLISRNN

-813 GLYVYVV
+813 GIYVYVV
-820 EAPDINIVGES
+820 EAPDVRIVGGS
-831 SKNLEKYIGKF
+831 SKDLEKYIGKF

>member
-1 MSKKTLLLSLG
+1 
-12 LVLMTQVVFIDNIC
+12 
-26 GKNRNETQNPLP
+26 
-38 SSYKTMATRPEKAF
+38 
-52 FNHTTNNLWSAITNY
+52 
-67 GSVGDPN
+67 
-74 SPSTGRPSAQW
+74 
-85 PGGSGNNY
+85 

-154 YMVYDDME
+154 YVVYDDE
-162 SHTESNHSPL
+162 SDHSESSHAPL
-172 GLKVVQRGLTWSLP
+172 GLKVAQRGLTWSLP

>member
-12 LVLMTQVVFIDNIC
+12 LVLMTQVVLIDNIC
-26 GKNRNETQNPLP
+26 GKNRNETQNPPL

-281 FNPGGGEPDGFYD
+281 YNPGGAEPDGFYD

-310 KGVSELGRIA
+310 KDVSEFGRIA
-320 GEPAILDGEL
+320 GEPAIVDGEL

-342 IYDGDHPGSS
+342 IYDGDNPGSS
-352 ANDYGE
+352 VNDYGE

-369 GGSLIYTSAPKNIVG
+369 GGSLIYTPAPKNTVENG
-384 NVGEEWPFTAKEYM
+384 NDYM

-414 LDGDKMDYMLGQH
+414 LDGDKLDYMLGQH
-427 VASQGKRFLDNP
+427 VASQGKRFLNNP
-439 LVLGYP
+439 LELGFP

-457 FDIPEGDTVKIVFA
+457 FDIPEGDTVKVVFA
-471 LTCGKGLEGLRQ
+471 LTCGKGLEGLRE

-578 EEPIFVVDVNG
+578 DEEVFIVDVNG
-589 DTLNNKAV
+589 DTLNN
-597 AVCENLNFLT
+597 EPINLP
-607 QEPCEEA
+607 E
-614 GWEWTFPQAACE
+614 
-626 NLNFLTQESCEEAG
+626 
-640 WEWILFQYVGD
+640 
-651 WILLDLPIIQN
+651 IQN
-662 QFEDV
+662 QIEDV

-678 VTLEGIPYYYAVSA
+678 VPLEGVPYYYAVSA

-738 IPPIDRVLVV
+738 IPPLDRVLVV

-757 WEVEY
+757 WEQQY
-762 EDRIKFTNL
+762 EDRVKFTNL

-786 IKEIEHTNGQAEEYW
+786 IKVLEHTNGQAEEYW
-801 DLITRNN
+801 DLISRNN

-813 GLYVYVV
+813 GIYVYVV
-820 EAPDINIVGES
+820 EAPDVRIVGGS
-831 SKNLEKYIGKF
+831 SKDLEKYIGKF

>member
-12 LVLMTQVVFIDNIC
+12 LVLITQVVLIDNIC
-26 GKNRNETQNPLP
+26 GKNRNKTQNPL
-38 SSYKTMATRPEKAF
+38 SNYKTMATRPEKAF

-123 PTSGFSGEIG
+123 PTPGFSGEIG
-133 AVISKDI
+133 AVIGKDI

-154 YMVYDDME
+154 YVVYDDE
-162 SHTESNHSPL
+162 SDHSESSHVPL
-172 GLKVVQRGLTWSLP
+172 GLKVIQRGLTWSLP

-191 IAFEYFII
+191 IAFEYYII

-225 SEPHIDDLVDYDG
+225 SEPHIDDLVDYEG
-238 WDGVSTTSDLLD
+238 WDGGSTTSDVMD

-281 FNPGGGEPDGFYD
+281 YNPGGAEPDGFYD

-302 DGDTLYWQ
+302 DGDTLFWQ
-310 KGVSELGRIA
+310 KDVTELGRIA
-320 GEPAILDGEL
+320 GEPATVDGQL
-330 LKGYQFPRSVSY
+330 LKGYQFPRSLSY
-342 IYDGDHPGSS
+342 IYDGDNPGSS
-352 ANDYGE
+352 VNDYGE

-369 GGSLIYTSAPKNIVG
+369 GGSFIYTPAPMNTAENG
-384 NVGEEWPFTAKEYM
+384 NDYM

-414 LDGDKMDYMLGQH
+414 TDDAKLDYMLGQH
-427 VASQGKRFLDNP
+427 VASQGKRFLNNP
-439 LVLGYP
+439 LELGFP

-457 FDIPEGDTVKIVFA
+457 FNIPEGDTVKVVFA

-483 NSDNAIKAYYSGSQ
+483 NSDNAIKAYYSGSRE
-497 QGTPYNP
+497 GTPYNP

-519 EVPELSYSPM
+519 AVPELSYSPM

-578 EEPIFVVDVNG
+578 EESVFVVDVNG
-589 DTLNNKAV
+589 DTLNNKTIDG
-597 AVCENLNFLT
+597 N
-607 QEPCEEA
+607 
-614 GWEWTFPQAACE
+614 
-626 NLNFLTQESCEEAG
+626 
-640 WEWILFQYVGD
+640 
-651 WILLDLPIIQN
+651 WILLDLPLIQN
-662 QFEDV
+662 QFEDF

-678 VTLEGIPYYYAVSA
+678 VPLEGVPYYYAVSA

-732 YETGDT
+732 YETGDD
-738 IPPIDRVLVV
+738 IPPLDRVLVV

-757 WEVEY
+757 WEQQY
-762 EDRIKFTNL
+762 EDRVKFTNL

-786 IKEIEHTNGQAEEYW
+786 IKVLEHTNGQAEEYW
-801 DLITRNN
+801 NLISRNN

-813 GLYVYVV
+813 GIYVYVV
-820 EAPDINIVGES
+820 EAPDVRIVGGS
-831 SKNLEKYIGKF
+831 SKDLEKYIGKF

>member
-12 LVLMTQVVFIDNIC
+12 LVLMTQVVLIDNIC
-26 GKNRNETQNPLP
+26 GKNRNETQNPPP

-154 YMVYDDME
+154 YVVYDDE
-162 SHTESNHSPL
+162 SDHSESSHVPL
-172 GLKVVQRGLTWSLP
+172 GLKVFQRGLTWSLP

-191 IAFEYFII
+191 IAFEYYII

-218 DVSSSDD
+218 DVSSSDNT
-225 SEPHIDDLVDYDG
+225 EPHIDDLVDYEG
-238 WDGVSTTSDLLD
+238 WDGGNTNSDVMD

-281 FNPGGGEPDGFYD
+281 YNPGGAEPDGFYD

-302 DGDTLYWQ
+302 KADTLFWQ
-310 KGVSELGRIA
+310 KDVPELGRIA
-320 GEPAILDGEL
+320 GEPAIIDGML
-330 LKGYQFPRSVSY
+330 LKGYQFPRSLSY

-369 GGSLIYTSAPKNIVG
+369 GGSLVFTPAPMNTIENGKD
-384 NVGEEWPFTAKEYM
+384 YM

-414 LDGDKMDYMLGQH
+414 LDGDKLDYMLGQH
-427 VASQGKRFLDNP
+427 VASQGKRFLNNP
-439 LVLGYP
+439 LELGFP

-457 FDIPEGDTVKIVFA
+457 FDIPEGDTVKVVFA
-471 LTCGKGLEGLRQ
+471 LTCGKGLEGLRV
-483 NSDNAIKAYYSGSQ
+483 NSDNAIKAYYSGSKE
-497 QGTPYNP
+497 GTPYNP
-504 NSFDEDV
+504 ISFDEDV

-519 EVPELSYSPM
+519 VVPELSYSPM

-569 EMIAAFDNR
+569 EMIAVFDNR
-578 EEPIFVVDVNG
+578 DEPVFVVDVNG
-589 DTLNNKAV
+589 DTLNDRT
-597 AVCENLNFLT
+597 LD
-607 QEPCEEA
+607 
-614 GWEWTFPQAACE
+614 
-626 NLNFLTQESCEEAG
+626 
-640 WEWILFQYVGD
+640 GD
-651 WILLDLPIIQN
+651 WILLDLPLIQN
-662 QFEDV
+662 QFEDL
-667 GGVNTWGDTID
+667 GGVNAWGDTID
-678 VTLEGIPYYYAVSA
+678 TPLDGIPYYYAVSA

-732 YETGDT
+732 YETGDD
-738 IPPIDRVLVV
+738 IPPLDRVLVV

-786 IKEIEHTNGQAEEYW
+786 IKVLEHTDGQADEYW

-820 EAPDINIVGES
+820 EAPDISIVGQS
-831 SKNLEKYIGKF
+831 SKDLEKYIGKF

>member
-1 MSKKTLLLSLG
+1 
-12 LVLMTQVVFIDNIC
+12 
-26 GKNRNETQNPLP
+26 
-38 SSYKTMATRPEKAF
+38 MATRPEKAF

-105 GGEPVVTTYFYNP
+105 GGEPAVTTYFYNP
-118 HVEYL
+118 HVEFL
-123 PTSGFSGEIG
+123 PTSGFFGEIG
-133 AVISKDI
+133 SVISKDI
-140 HGNENTKSRSLEDS
+140 HGNENAKSRSLEDS
-154 YMVYDDME
+154 YVVYDDLE
-162 SHTESNHSPL
+162 SHTESNHIPL
-172 GLKVVQRGLTWSLP
+172 GLKVAQRGLTWSLP

-218 DVSSSDD
+218 DVSSSDNT
-225 SEPHIDDLVDYDG
+225 EPHIDDLVDYEG
-238 WDGVSTTSDLLD
+238 WDGGNTNSDIMD
-250 VVDPFDLDN
+250 IVDPFDLDS

-281 FNPGGGEPDGFYD
+281 YNPGGAEPDGFYD
-294 EWAVLFDE
+294 EWTVLFDE
-302 DGDTLYWQ
+302 KADTLFWQ
-310 KGVSELGRIA
+310 KDVPELGRVS
-320 GEPAILDGEL
+320 GEPAIIDGRL
-330 LKGYQFPRSVSY
+330 LKGYQFPRSLSY

-369 GGSLIYTSAPKNIVG
+369 GGSLIYTPAPMNTVENGKD
-384 NVGEEWPFTAKEYM
+384 YM

-414 LDGDKMDYMLGQH
+414 LDGDKLDYMLGQH
-427 VASQGKRFLDNP
+427 VASQGKRFLNNP
-439 LVLGYP
+439 LELGFP

-457 FDIPEGDTVKIVFA
+457 FDIPEGDTIKVVFA
-471 LTCGKGLEGLRQ
+471 LTCGKGLEGLRE
-483 NSDNAIKAYYSGSQ
+483 NSDNAIKAYYSGSKN
-497 QGTPYNP
+497 GTPYEP

-519 EVPELSYSPM
+519 VVPELSYSPT

-551 IDFEGYQVY
+551 IDFEGYQIY

-578 EEPIFVVDVNG
+578 DESVFIVDVNG
-589 DTLNNKAV
+589 DTLNDK
-597 AVCENLNFLT
+597 T
-607 QEPCEEA
+607 IDG
-614 GWEWTFPQAACE
+614 GW
-626 NLNFLTQESCEEAG
+626 
-640 WEWILFQYVGD
+640 V
-651 WILLDLPIIQN
+651 LLDLPPIQN
-662 QFEDV
+662 QFEDL
-667 GGVNTWGDTID
+667 GGINLWGDTID
-678 VTLEGIPYYYAVSA
+678 TPLDGIPYYYAVSA

-706 LPSYSPLSNYKKSAD
+706 LPSYSPLSNYKKSVD

-732 YETGDT
+732 YETGDD
-738 IPPIDRVLVV
+738 IPSLDRVLVV

-801 DLITRNN
+801 DLVTRNN

-820 EAPDINIVGES
+820 EAPDVNIVGES

>member
-1 MSKKTLLLSLG
+1 
-12 LVLMTQVVFIDNIC
+12 
-26 GKNRNETQNPLP
+26 
-38 SSYKTMATRPEKAF
+38 MATRPEKAF

-105 GGEPVVTTYFYNP
+105 GGEPAVTTYFYNP
-118 HVEYL
+118 HVEFL
-123 PTSGFSGEIG
+123 PTSGFFGEIG
-133 AVISKDI
+133 SVISKDI
-140 HGNENTKSRSLEDS
+140 HGNENAKSRSLEDS
-154 YMVYDDME
+154 YVVYDDLE
-162 SHTESNHSPL
+162 SHTESNHIPL
-172 GLKVVQRGLTWSLP
+172 GLKVAQRGLTWSLP

-218 DVSSSDD
+218 DVSSSDNT
-225 SEPHIDDLVDYDG
+225 EPHIDDLVDYEG
-238 WDGVSTTSDLLD
+238 WDGGNTNSDIMD
-250 VVDPFDLDN
+250 IVDPFDLDS

-281 FNPGGGEPDGFYD
+281 YNPGGAEPDGFYD
-294 EWAVLFDE
+294 EWTVLFDE
-302 DGDTLYWQ
+302 KADTLFWQ
-310 KGVSELGRIA
+310 KDVPELGRVS
-320 GEPAILDGEL
+320 GEPAIIDGRL

-369 GGSLIYTSAPKNIVG
+369 GGSLIYTPAPMNTVENGKD
-384 NVGEEWPFTAKEYM
+384 YM

-414 LDGDKMDYMLGQH
+414 LDGDKLDYMLGQH
-427 VASQGKRFLDNP
+427 VASQGKRFLNNP
-439 LVLGYP
+439 LELGFP

-457 FDIPEGDTVKIVFA
+457 FDIPEGDTIKVVFA
-471 LTCGKGLEGLRQ
+471 LTCGKGLEGLRE
-483 NSDNAIKAYYSGSQ
+483 NSDNAIKAYYSGSKN
-497 QGTPYNP
+497 GTPYDP

-519 EVPELSYSPM
+519 VVPELSYSPT

-551 IDFEGYQVY
+551 IDFEGYQIY

-578 EEPIFVVDVNG
+578 DESVFIVDVNG
-589 DTLNNKAV
+589 DTLNEK
-597 AVCENLNFLT
+597 T
-607 QEPCEEA
+607 TDG
-614 GWEWTFPQAACE
+614 GW
-626 NLNFLTQESCEEAG
+626 
-640 WEWILFQYVGD
+640 V
-651 WILLDLPIIQN
+651 LLDLPPIQN
-662 QFEDV
+662 QFEDL
-667 GGVNTWGDTID
+667 GGINLWGDTID
-678 VTLEGIPYYYAVSA
+678 TPLDGIPYYYAVSA

-706 LPSYSPLSNYKKSAD
+706 LPSYSPLSNYKKSVD

-732 YETGDT
+732 YETGDD
-738 IPPIDRVLVV
+738 IPSLDRVLVV

-801 DLITRNN
+801 DLVTRNN

-820 EAPDINIVGES
+820 EAPDVNIVGES
-831 SKNLEKYIGKF
+831 SKDLEKYIGKF

>member
-1 MSKKTLLLSLG
+1 MAITQI
-12 LVLMTQVVFIDNIC
+12 VLMDNIC
-26 GKNRNETQNPLP
+26 GKDRNEIYNLP
-38 SSYKTMATRPEKAF
+38 SNYKTMATRPEKAF

-105 GGEPVVTTYFYNP
+105 GGEPAVTTYFYNP
-118 HVEYL
+118 HVEFL
-123 PTSGFSGEIG
+123 PTSGFFGEIG
-133 AVISKDI
+133 SVISKDI
-140 HGNENTKSRSLEDS
+140 HGNENAKSRSLEDS
-154 YMVYDDME
+154 YVVYDDLE
-162 SHTESNHSPL
+162 SHTESNHVPL
-172 GLKVVQRGLTWSLP
+172 GLKVAQRGLTWSLP

-191 IAFEYFII
+191 IAFEYYII

-218 DVSSSDD
+218 DVSSSDNT
-225 SEPHIDDLVDYDG
+225 EPHIDDLVDYEG
-238 WDGVSTTSDLLD
+238 WDGGNTNSDIMD
-250 VVDPFDLDN
+250 VVDPFDFDN

-281 FNPGGGEPDGFYD
+281 YNPGGAEPDGFFD
-294 EWAVLFDE
+294 EWTVLFDE
-302 DGDTLYWQ
+302 KGDTLFWQ
-310 KGVSELGRIA
+310 KDVPELGRVS
-320 GEPAILDGEL
+320 GEPAIIDDKL
-330 LKGYQFPRSVSY
+330 LKGYQFPRSLSY

-369 GGSLIYTSAPKNIVG
+369 GGSLIYTPAPMNTVENGKN
-384 NVGEEWPFTAKEYM
+384 YM

-414 LDGDKMDYMLGQH
+414 LDGDKLDYMLGQH
-427 VASQGKRFLDNP
+427 VASQGKRFLNNP
-439 LVLGYP
+439 LELGFP

-457 FDIPEGDTVKIVFA
+457 FDIPEGDTVKVVFA
-471 LTCGKGLEGLRQ
+471 LTCGKGLEGLRE
-483 NSDNAIKAYYSGSQ
+483 NSDNAIKAYYSGSKE
-497 QGTPYNP
+497 GTPYNP

-519 EVPELSYSPM
+519 VVPELSYSPT
-529 SGGVRLAWDTRAEF
+529 SGGVRLAWDTRSEF

-560 RASYNPQDW
+560 RATYNPQDW
-569 EMIAAFDNR
+569 EMIASFDNR
-578 EEPIFVVDVNG
+578 DEPVFVVNVDG
-589 DTLNNKAV
+589 DTLNDK
-597 AVCENLNFLT
+597 T
-607 QEPCEEA
+607 ID
-614 GWEWTFPQAACE
+614 GEW
-626 NLNFLTQESCEEAG
+626 
-640 WEWILFQYVGD
+640 V
-651 WILLDLPIIQN
+651 LLDLPVIQN
-662 QFEDV
+662 QFEDM
-667 GGVNTWGDTID
+667 GGINTWGDTID
-678 VTLEGIPYYYAVSA
+678 TPLEGIPYYYAVSA
-692 YDGYKSAEEAGQEL
+692 YDGFKSAEEAGQEL

-732 YETGDT
+732 YESGDD
-738 IPPIDRVLVV
+738 IFPLERVLVV

-786 IKEIEHTNGQAEEYW
+786 IKEIEHTNGQADEYW
-801 DLITRNN
+801 DLVTRNN

-820 EAPDINIVGES
+820 EAPNVNIVGQS
-831 SKNLEKYIGKF
+831 SKDIEKYIGKF